1 MIFRDIHRSVNVT
14 MRGNI
19 THVSFNSEKISTVI
33 LLSSSLLVL
42 EMQTCPKQLPV
53 SPFSHCIPPPPPLS
67 LPVHKLDRARPGGMD
82 RARGKVTSIR
92 PAQLCHSRWKG
103 QVCSHSIFGPKT
115 LWPLNSGCIPRMKY
129 WVLLTA
135 LLKSWWFQGGTTHQ
149 ILNLKVEASVSCTS
163 TKVCIDV

>member
-1 MIFRDIHRSVNVT
+1 MIFRDIHWSVNVT
-14 MRGNI
+14 MQGNI

-53 SPFSHCIPPPPPLS
+53 SPFSHCNSPAPS
-67 LPVHKLDRARPGGMD
+67 LPVHKPDRARPSGMD

-92 PAQLCHSRWKG
+92 PAQLCHSHWKG
-103 QVCSHSIFGPKT
+103 QVCFHSIFGPKT
-115 LWPLNSGCIPRMKY
+115 LWPLNSGYIPRMKY
-129 WVLLTA
+129 WETA

-149 ILNLKVEASVSCTS
+149 ILNSKVEASVSCAS
-163 TKVCIDV
+163 T